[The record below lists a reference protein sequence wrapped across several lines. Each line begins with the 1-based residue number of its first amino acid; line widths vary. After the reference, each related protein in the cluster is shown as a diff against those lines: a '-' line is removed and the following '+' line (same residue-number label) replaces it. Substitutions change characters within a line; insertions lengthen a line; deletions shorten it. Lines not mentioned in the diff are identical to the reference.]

1 MIIMKL
7 PSIALEEQ
15 ISVIDSRL
23 KMVKSIQQ

>member
-15 ISVIDSRL
+15 IGVIDSRL